1 MGELSM
7 GILGIILLII
17 FVITALLLIFIVLIQ
32 DDQGDGIGGLFGG
45 GSSSAFGSS
54 AGNVLTRFTTILGA
68 IFLVSSFGLAWLNRS
83 GSESDLIRA
92 ARTQSATENS
102 SEWWS
107 GEEENSGN

>member
-1 MGELSM
+1 MKKNMGMLDK
-7 GILGIILLII
+7 IIR
-17 FVITALLLIFIVLIQ
+17 FVIAAVIAYLIFTKVLVGVWAIVL
-32 DDQGDGIGGLFGG
+32 G
-45 GSSSAFGSS
+45 
-54 AGNVLTRFTTILGA
+54 ILGA